1 VIQDSAG
8 KRPLRGVRNY
18 YFGAS
23 DLSGPC
29 ASVNKVY
36 RVAGHPELMSSMLR
50 KPFGEKKNEHT
61 GRSSHK
67 RQRFSPKRALCLRQP
82 KVENLLFFLVDA
94 LLPSVGQAGHKKSW
108 QIFFCP
114 SGLWLVIIF
123 LSFGFRLEEIKGQ
136 RYKPFSLKGWA
147 RRPSISKT
155 FFY

>member
-1 VIQDSAG
+1 MSSCLIIFYASVFTLFLDVTQTLH
-8 KRPLRGVRNY
+8 PLRGQ
-18 YFGAS
+18 
-23 DLSGPC
+23 
-29 ASVNKVY
+29 
-36 RVAGHPELMSSMLR
+36 
-50 KPFGEKKNEHT
+50 EKKNEHT

-67 RQRFSPKRALCLRQP
+67 RQRFSPKGTLCLRQP